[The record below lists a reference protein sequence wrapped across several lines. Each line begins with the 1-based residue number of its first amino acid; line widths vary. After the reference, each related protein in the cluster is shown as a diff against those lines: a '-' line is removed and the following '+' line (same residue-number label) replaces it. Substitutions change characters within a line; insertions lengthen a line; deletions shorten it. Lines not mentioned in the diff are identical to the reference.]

1 MWREQLK
8 ESVAA
13 ADTAA
18 DKPVDE
24 NSIIDIVCHLC
35 FPTGNAMQ
43 AYTATKCA
51 HVACCHQAEPPAA
64 RRSELL
70 AQTDMKRLKVD
81 LRVT

>member
-13 ADTAA
+13 ADTSQLT
-18 DKPVDE
+18 KTQSLIV
-24 NSIIDIVCHLC
+24 VCHLC

-51 HVACCHQAEPPAA
+51 HVASCHHAEPPAA